1 MIIRGEITKTKLLN
15 IYDTCNRLFKQQKN
29 CFYTEAEIKKKK
41 LENKNVFLGDKE
53 NGNWRN

>member
-41 LENKNVFLGDKE
+41 LENKNVFLGEKE
-53 NGNWRN
+53 NGK